1 MDLKLE
7 RAGSAVVVRVE
18 RGTLVVEEDAGEL
31 HDIVRALTIFDP
43 GCSVI
48 VDLERLHRLD
58 CSGIGQLMQM
68 RRQISDLGGVFALLG
83 PNRRQRRLLEIL
95 GLLRV
100 LPVFSSREE
109 AVTACWSA
117 QVRGNSVPARWFDA
131 WLSSARASGPGV
143 PAPPAEP

>member
-7 RAGSAVVVRVE
+7 RAGAAVVVRVE
-18 RGTLVVEEDAGEL
+18 KGTLVVEEDTSEL
-31 HDIVRALTIFDP
+31 HDLVRALTIFDP

-68 RRQISDLGGVFALLG
+68 RRQISDLGGVFALLNL
-83 PNRRQRRLLEIL
+83 PRRHRRLLEML

-100 LPVFSSREE
+100 LPAFASREE

-117 QVRGNSVPARWFDA
+117 QARGNSVPARWFEG
-131 WLSSARASGPGV
+131 WPLRARP
-143 PAPPAEP
+143 PAPGRRAPALEL